1 MSTFNIKADNII
13 DYTLA
18 LQKINAVSLPIAVQ
32 NTLNS
37 VARDVK
43 KRTLNISTNKHFNIK
58 KKSFFKANSG
68 FTTFGAKQRG
78 YKINNLVAYVGIT
91 KGKKANEKATTQ
103 VGNQQTAKRIKRSVN
118 PLGDK
123 PQSNANIKILSAKPV
138 IYDSTQSYPE
148 GNGIA
153 FIRRAQKAK
162 RSNTGFL
169 IKGKN
174 GKGAVNRVISV
185 RTRKPDK
192 RDPRKMIV
200 NVKPIAS
207 YIPDG
212 YVKLKT
218 PHPFLIDAVIM
229 SAKDIIESTFIKE
242 AEKQFE
248 LALKRSK

>member
-32 NTLNS
+32 NTLNA
-37 VARDVK
+37 VTRDVK
-43 KRTLNISTNKHFNIK
+43 KRTLNKSTNRHFDIK
-58 KKSFFKANSG
+58 RKSFFKANSG
-68 FTTFGAKQRG
+68 FKTFGAKQKG
-78 YKINNLVAYVGIT
+78 YNINRLESFVGIT

-103 VGNQQTAKRIKRSVN
+103 VGHQQTAKRIKRSVN

-123 PQSNANIKILSAKPV
+123 PQSKANIEILSKKPV

-148 GNGIA
+148 GNSIA
-153 FIRRAQKAK
+153 YLRRAQKAK

-174 GKGAVNRVISV
+174 GKGAVNKVVSV
-185 RTRKPDK
+185 RTRKPTK

-218 PHPFLIDAVIM
+218 PRPFLNDAVKM
-229 SAKDIIESTFIKE
+229 SAHDIMEKTFIKE

-248 LALKRSK
+248 LAIKRR